1 MEYLEAYDHMAPKES
16 FAIFV
21 LRDLSNNNR
30 LGFLFLERS
39 KQVENGVKEFFFPLS
54 GTFNYMPNSHLLDYM
69 VEHCE
74 AIIPNLNVEFQPA
87 NDLFDFLV
95 HIQNVIKEIGEAFI
109 HIHDTNGVNDV
120 RMNKDSLVFNREWF
134 KREQTD
140 VVFVG
145 DVKHCP
151 ECGEA
156 LKYSLEEG
164 VGKQLFEK
172 YTCPECGYTE

>member
-1 MEYLEAYDHMAPKES
+1 MLLSEAYDHMAPKES

-21 LRDLSNNNR
+21 LRDLSNNKR

-39 KQVENGVKEFFFPLS
+39 EQVENGVKEFFFPLS

-87 NDLFDFLV
+87 MDLCGFLI
-95 HIQNVIKEIGEAFI
+95 HIQNIIEEIGEVFI

-120 RMNKDSLVFNREWF
+120 RMNKDSLVFKREWF
-134 KREQTD
+134 KNEQND
-140 VVFVG
+140 EEHEVER
-145 DVKHCP
+145 CP
-151 ECGEA
+151 ECGEE
-156 LKYSLEEG
+156 LKYSIEEG

-172 YTCPECGYTE
+172 YTCPNCGCIV